1 MIKKVNHL
9 IFASALLLNIS
20 GCSTVQ
26 ADSQPPKNY
35 ETYITAGDN
44 FKHRSFTDINGD
56 KIELGDKRKLVIL
69 FATWCSD
76 SQRTL
81 QELKASPLIND
92 PNLQIIAIGRNENNE
107 SMAKFNEEYQ
117 LPFALVSDPERE
129 IYSQYANAGIPRLIL
144 LNERN
149 QVVKTLIGEEPNSI
163 DKVIWK

>member
-20 GCSTVQ
+20 GCATVQ

-35 ETYITAGDN
+35 ETYITVGDN
-44 FKHRSFTDINGD
+44 FKHNAFTTINGD
-56 KIELGDKRKLVIL
+56 NIELGDKRKLVIL

-81 QELKASPLIND
+81 KELKASPLIND

-117 LPFALVSDPERE
+117 LPFALVADPERE

-144 LNERN
+144 LDEQN
-149 QVVKTLIGEEPNSI
+149 QVVKTLIGEEPNI
-163 DKVIWK
+163 VDKVVWK